1 MPEWVI
7 EKMKSALQDKG
18 LNPKNANIL
27 VLGVAYKK
35 NVDDLREAPALDI
48 IEKLLAQDMCVDY
61 HDPFLPALPKTRKY
75 NLKLDSIDLTLEN
88 VKKYD
93 CILLITDHDNVDY
106 ELLIESGKL
115 IIDTRGRLR
124 GDYKNV
130 IPA

>member
-1 MPEWVI
+1 
-7 EKMKSALQDKG
+7 MKSALQDRG
-18 LNPKNANIL
+18 LNPKNATIL

-35 NVDDLREAPALDI
+35 NVDDLRESPALDI
-48 IEKLLAQDMCVDY
+48 IEKLLVQDMFVDY
-61 HDPFLPALPKTRKY
+61 HDPFLPSLPKTRKY
-75 NLKLDSIDLTLEN
+75 NLKLDSIDLTAEN

-106 ELLIESGKL
+106 DLLTKSHTL

-124 GDYKNV
+124 GNYKNV

>member
-7 EKMKSALQDKG
+7 EKMKSALNDKG
-18 LNPKNANIL
+18 LNPKNATIL

-35 NVDDLREAPALDI
+35 NVYHILDSHAMEI
-48 IEKLLAQDMCVDY
+48 IEKLLDQDMCVDY
-61 HDPFLPALPKTRKY
+61 HDPFLPSIPKTRKY

-106 ELLIESGKL
+106 NLLLESGKL